1 MNYKTMAHQATLQSD
16 ATFASIYDQTTGFR
30 VSPGR
35 VNVKET
41 APKATENLTSEGHW
55 FEVVANQATAGMKP
69 KRVSALI
76 Q

>member
-1 MNYKTMAHQATLQSD
+1 MLREKLQCLL
-16 ATFASIYDQTTGFR
+16 F
-30 VSPGR
+30 
-35 VNVKET
+35 NVKET

-76 Q
+76 QRGALR

>member
-1 MNYKTMAHQATLQSD
+1 MLREDDEAAVD
-16 ATFASIYDQTTGFR
+16 F
-30 VSPGR
+30 
-35 VNVKET
+35 NVKET

-76 Q
+76 QRGALR

>member
-1 MNYKTMAHQATLQSD
+1 M
-16 ATFASIYDQTTGFR
+16 R
-30 VSPGR
+30 VAGSALCP
-35 VNVKET
+35 VLNVKET

-76 Q
+76 QRGALR